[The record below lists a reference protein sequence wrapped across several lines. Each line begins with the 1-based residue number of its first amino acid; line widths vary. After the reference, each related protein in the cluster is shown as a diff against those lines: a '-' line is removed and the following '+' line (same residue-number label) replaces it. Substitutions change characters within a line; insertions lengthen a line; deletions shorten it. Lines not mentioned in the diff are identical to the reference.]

1 MVQRDDLAVLP
12 AGVRAAAPIY
22 DNGEIS
28 WPIADAQGAKDAL
41 ADARFLILGL
51 DVRRHNDRGHTWEA
65 PWSDFSGTDD
75 YRRSSEGDVTA
86 LVEKS
91 RLHALQALARE
102 DTPEFGDW
110 ILVTWRA

>member
-41 ADARFLILGL
+41 ADAGFLILG
-51 DVRRHNDRGHTWEA
+51 
-65 PWSDFSGTDD
+65 S
-75 YRRSSEGDVTA
+75 
-86 LVEKS
+86 
-91 RLHALQALARE
+91 
-102 DTPEFGDW
+102 
-110 ILVTWRA
+110 